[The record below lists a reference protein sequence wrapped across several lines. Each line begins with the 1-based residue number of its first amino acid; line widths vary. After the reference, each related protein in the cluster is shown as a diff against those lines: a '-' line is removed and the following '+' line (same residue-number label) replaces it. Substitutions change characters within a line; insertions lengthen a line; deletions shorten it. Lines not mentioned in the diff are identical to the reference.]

1 MMETPAAVGRIA
13 PDVTAARRA
22 IAQALAANRSW
33 LDIDEIAT
41 VFAAYGIPLA
51 APVSVASPE
60 EAAAAAERIGF
71 PVALKIRSR
80 EVTHKSD
87 VGGVALNLGSGER
100 VRDEAIAMLAR
111 VKAAQPAAKLEGFL
125 VQPMVYR
132 PTAIELIVGVSTDP
146 IFGLVVMFG
155 QGGTAVEVIKDTAL
169 ELPPLNETLARALIA
184 RTRVSRL
191 LEGYRDRKPADLS
204 AIAGVL
210 IQVAALAADHAE
222 IAEIDINPVL
232 ADDAGVIAVDARIR
246 VSPSTATAAAR
257 LSISPYPRRFISDER
272 LSDGTP
278 IHLKPVQPEDEPLL
292 KDIVSHMTPDDRRF
306 RFFAPMRELTHQLG
320 ARLSQVDYDREMALI
335 ALTADGKTALGVARY
350 SADPDNRQAEFAVA
364 LRSDWKRRGLGHLVM
379 TRLIDVARQRGLGA
393 LVGDVSRDNEAM
405 LDLCRVLGFS
415 IDRHRDDPA
424 AFRVVLHLD
433 QAKPA
438 AQP

>member
-1 MMETPAAVGRIA
+1 MQPPVVRSVDLALSAAVH
-13 PDVTAARRA
+13 
-22 IAQALAANRSW
+22 
-33 LDIDEIAT
+33 
-41 VFAAYGIPLA
+41 F
-51 APVSVASPE
+51 
-60 EAAAAAERIGF
+60 
-71 PVALKIRSR
+71 
-80 EVTHKSD
+80 
-87 VGGVALNLGSGER
+87 
-100 VRDEAIAMLAR
+100 
-111 VKAAQPAAKLEGFL
+111 
-125 VQPMVYR
+125 
-132 PTAIELIVGVSTDP
+132 
-146 IFGLVVMFG
+146 
-155 QGGTAVEVIKDTAL
+155 
-169 ELPPLNETLARALIA
+169 
-184 RTRVSRL
+184 
-191 LEGYRDRKPADLS
+191 
-204 AIAGVL
+204 
-210 IQVAALAADHAE
+210 
-222 IAEIDINPVL
+222 
-232 ADDAGVIAVDARIR
+232 
-246 VSPSTATAAAR
+246 
-257 LSISPYPRRFISDER
+257 DER

-405 LDLCRVLGFS
+405 LDLCRDLGFS